1 MRKFAL
7 AVMAVI
13 VVLYIV
19 GHLPTSVA
27 DQKSIQQQVATSG
40 TTPIPA
46 AALAPMVV
54 NGPSYLRAGG
64 VQRWS
69 VICIP
74 ADTVPFEFDA
84 AVHWR
89 EVEVSEQ
96 GPDGPD
102 GYWKSGRPCP
112 TGNLLAGG

>member
-1 MRKFAL
+1 
-7 AVMAVI
+7 
-13 VVLYIV
+13 
-19 GHLPTSVA
+19 
-27 DQKSIQQQVATSG
+27 
-40 TTPIPA
+40 
-46 AALAPMVV
+46 
-54 NGPSYLRAGG
+54 

-74 ADTVPFEFDA
+74 ADTTPFEFNA
-84 AVHWR
+84 AAHWR

-112 TGNLLAGG
+112 TGKILAGG